1 MNSTNRLPKPPIN
14 LLLLQ
19 SDLVGHNDMR
29 QIHRQM
35 ILGLEEAF
43 EVNYFDHTQL
53 EEIQQEDGVTLIWV
67 GSGGTEELF
76 LDLFP
81 RWHSPIVLLN
91 DGISN
96 SLAASLEIAS
106 WLKRNDVEF
115 EVIHDIPEQIVKE
128 VRLLARL
135 YEARKQL
142 HGQRIGVIGE
152 PSDWLIASSVDVK
165 LAREKW
171 GLDFVSIEL
180 QEVLDTYDCM
190 THDEVKLDEAARL
203 AIKFREA
210 AAYQV
215 EGNGDEIRK
224 AVCLYLALRQV
235 CTSHH
240 LQAMTLRCFGLID
253 HCKTTGCLA
262 LAWLNQDGLLAGCE
276 GDMQSILTLVVAKAV
291 TGQTG
296 FMANPSII
304 SQETNQIVL
313 SHCMV
318 DPSLTESY
326 VIRSHYETQSG
337 IALQG
342 ILPIGTVTIFKIG
355 GRNLDEHFLTRA
367 RLDTNTHYGHF
378 CRTQAQFTLEE
389 PVSYF
394 LKAPIGNHHIIL
406 WGDYVEV
413 LEQLFK

>member
-1 MNSTNRLPKPPIN
+1 MNSPNRLPKPPIN

-43 EVNYFDHTQL
+43 EVNYFDQTQL
-53 EEIQQEDGVTLIWV
+53 KEIQQENGLILIWV

-106 WLKRNDVEF
+106 WLKRNEVEF

-128 VRLLARL
+128 VRILSRL

-180 QEVLDTYDCM
+180 QEVLDTYDCV

-203 AIKFREA
+203 AIKFRE
-210 AAYQV
+210 
-215 EGNGDEIRK
+215 D
-224 AVCLYLALRQV
+224 
-235 CTSHH
+235 
-240 LQAMTLRCFGLID
+240 
-253 HCKTTGCLA
+253 
-262 LAWLNQDGLLAGCE
+262 
-276 GDMQSILTLVVAKAV
+276 LVVAKAV